1 MNLNIKHLVIIGTGL
16 IGGSLALALRQAGV
30 VERITGVGRSA
41 ENLKHAMQLG
51 VVDDISHDASAAV
64 ADADVVLI
72 AVPVGAYE
80 AVFVD
85 IAEHLRADAIVT
97 DVGSTKQ
104 SVLAAAQQYLKYPN
118 QFVPGHPIAGTE
130 HSGAAAA
137 LVNLFQDKMCI
148 LTPDEQTNTD
158 ALARVEVMWQCVGA
172 NVEIMDAR
180 SHDGLLASVSHLPH
194 LAAFSIVNAVRQ
206 CHQGDAAFR
215 FAAGGFRDF
224 TRIASSSPT
233 MWRDIALC
241 NRSAIVENI
250 DALQAELS
258 QLKDALQ
265 AGNGDIVLDKFE
277 SAKHARDAWLAMS
290 GDKL

>member
-41 ENLKHAMQLG
+41 ENLKQAMQLG
-51 VVDDISHDASAAV
+51 VVDDVSHDAAAAV
-64 ADADVVLI
+64 VDADVVLL
-72 AVPVGAYE
+72 AVPVGAYA
-80 AVFVD
+80 AVFAD
-85 IAEHLRADAIVT
+85 IAEHLRADTIVT

-104 SVLAAAQQYLKYPN
+104 SVLAAARQYLKYPN
-118 QFVPGHPIAGTE
+118 QFVAGHPIAGTE
-130 HSGAAAA
+130 HSGVAAA
-137 LVNLFQDKMCI
+137 LVSLFQNKMCI
-148 LTPDEQTNTD
+148 LTPDTQTNIG
-158 ALARVEVMWQCVGA
+158 ALAQVTAMWQCVGA
-172 NVEIMDAR
+172 NVQSMDAR

-241 NRSAIVENI
+241 NSAAIVENI

-258 QLKDALQ
+258 QLKHALQ
-265 AGNGDIVLDKFE
+265 AGDGDVLLGKFE
-277 SAKHARDAWLAMS
+277 SAKHARDAWLALS

>member
-41 ENLKHAMQLG
+41 ENLRQAIELG
-51 VVDDISHDASAAV
+51 VVDDVSHDASTAV
-64 ADADVVLI
+64 LDADMVVL
-72 AVPVGAYE
+72 AVPVGVY
-80 AVFVD
+80 AVVFAE
-85 IAEHLRADAIVT
+85 IAEHLRADAVVT

-104 SVLAAAQQYLKYPN
+104 SVLAAAQQYLKCPN
-118 QFVPGHPIAGTE
+118 QFVPAHPIAGTE
-130 HSGAAAA
+130 HSGAVAA
-137 LVNLFQDKMCI
+137 LASLFQDKMCI
-148 LTPDEQTNTD
+148 LTPDTQTHAD
-158 ALARVEVMWQCVGA
+158 ALARVAAMWQCVGA
-172 NVEIMDAR
+172 KVENMDAKA
-180 SHDGLLASVSHLPH
+180 HDGLLASVSHLPH
-194 LAAFSIVNAVRQ
+194 LAAFAIVNAVRQ

-241 NRSAIVENI
+241 NRAAIVENI

-265 AGNGDIVLDKFE
+265 SEDGDMLLDKFE
-277 SAKHARDAWLAMS
+277 AAKQARDAWLAMS